1 METLKYFFSFFL
13 IAGIAVQASG
23 QTEEAIK
30 SDKLTLK
37 WSTEK
42 VFEVPESVYYDDE
55 RDILYIANVKG
66 KPTDKDGNG
75 YISKIKTNGEVIDLK
90 WVTGIN
96 APKGMGV
103 YEGKLY
109 VTDIDRLVEI
119 DIPSGEIVAEYPAEK
134 AQFLNDIAVDE
145 KGKVYV
151 SDMMDTKVYRLSKGR
166 FEVWLN
172 DEILTSPNGLW
183 VGDGNLYIGA
193 KKIVKAGLRN
203 GKMEIIAENTGG
215 IDGLEGTA
223 EGGFL
228 FSDWS
233 GNMHYLTPGG
243 EIEHI
248 FDSSGMNINAA
259 DIEYIPS
266 KGLILVPTFF
276 DNRVMGYGFM
286 E

>member
-1 METLKYFFSFFL
+1 MKTLKYFFSFFL
-13 IAGIAVQASG
+13 IAGIAVQAAG

-37 WSTEK
+37 WSTDK

-55 RDILYIANVKG
+55 RDVLYIANIKG

-75 YISKIKTNGEVIDLK
+75 YISKMKVNGEVIDLK

-103 YEGKLY
+103 YEDKLY
-109 VTDIDRLVEI
+109 VTDIDRLMEI
-119 DIPSGEIVAEYPAEK
+119 DISSGRIAAEYPAEN

-151 SDMMDTKVYRLSKGR
+151 SDMMDTKVYRLSKGK
-166 FEVWLN
+166 FDVWLD
-172 DEILTSPNGLW
+172 DEILTGPNGLW
-183 VGDGNLYIGA
+183 VGDGHLYIGA
-193 KKIVKAGLRN
+193 KKIVKAGLKN
-203 GKMEIIAENTGG
+203 GKAEVFAEKTGS

-223 EGGFL
+223 KGGFL

-233 GNMHYLTPGG
+233 GNMHYLSPGG

-276 DNRVMGYGFM
+276 DNRVMGYGFV